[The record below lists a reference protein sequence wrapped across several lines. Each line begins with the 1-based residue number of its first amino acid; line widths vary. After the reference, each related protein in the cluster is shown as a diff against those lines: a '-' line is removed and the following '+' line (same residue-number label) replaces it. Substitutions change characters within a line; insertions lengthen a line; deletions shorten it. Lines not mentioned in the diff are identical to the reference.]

1 MLFSGSVIKANTWC
15 AHMIIMDLWLS
26 IGVNYLEITCVH
38 LIFINT
44 NIFVIIGGGE
54 RPTPTL
60 NPEPCR
66 HLCLAD
72 MSNENIFY
80 LPLPFVDMFAKFI
93 FLFCWCLPFCW
104 LAFFYNFQITFS
116 FLHFSFPIYISER
129 YWLFTTWKEVLRK
142 QYSRSLLTCRI
153 IILETI
159 STKKEMIYVFTINN

>member
-1 MLFSGSVIKANTWC
+1 MLFSGSMIKANTWC

-72 MSNENIFY
+72 MSNENIF
-80 LPLPFVDMFAKFI
+80 LFALPFVDMFAKFI
-93 FLFCWCLPFCW
+93 FLFCWCLLLLVCW
-104 LAFFYNFQITFS
+104 LAFFLQFS
-116 FLHFSFPIYISER
+116 NHFLFSPF
-129 YWLFTTWKEVLRK
+129 LFSNLHLRK
-142 QYSRSLLTCRI
+142 VLTVYN
-153 IILETI
+153 LKGSVEKTI
-159 STKKEMIYVFTINN
+159 FS

>member
-1 MLFSGSVIKANTWC
+1 MCSHV
-15 AHMIIMDLWLS
+15 IIMDLWLS

-80 LPLPFVDMFAKFI
+80 LPFHLWTCSQNLFFWFVDAFPFVD
-93 FLFCWCLPFCW
+93 W
-104 LAFFYNFQITFS
+104 
-116 FLHFSFPIYISER
+116 HF
-129 YWLFTTWKEVLRK
+129 
-142 QYSRSLLTCRI
+142 
-153 IILETI
+153 
-159 STKKEMIYVFTINN
+159 FTIFKSLSLFSISLFQFTSQKGIDCLQLERKCWENNILVVCWRVE